1 MIPGSGPR
9 SVASPSRRPGADLV
23 TKGASFMKVMVCV
36 KQIPDPA
43 SPYVLDPDTHFLQ
56 RPTDQVLDDTDRY
69 GVEMGLMIAEQT
81 EGSVTLVSMGPAGN
95 LQGIR
100 QALAMGADKAVVVDD
115 PSLRGADSL
124 TTARVL
130 SGAISR
136 EGFDVVIA
144 GTESTD
150 GYSGVVPQQIAE
162 FLDAPALTFAKKVEL
177 DGGTIRIERQTEYG
191 YDIVETS
198 TPVVITVTA
207 GVVEPR
213 YPTFKGIM
221 AAKSKPIDQVTASEL
236 GVTVGSGQ
244 EIIAVRPAP
253 ERTAG
258 EIIED
263 DGDAYLRIIQLLEQA
278 KVI

>member
-1 MIPGSGPR
+1 MR
-9 SVASPSRRPGADLV
+9 VV
-23 TKGASFMKVMVCV
+23 VCV

-43 SPYVLDPDTHFLQ
+43 SPYELDPETHFLQ
-56 RPTDQVLDDTDRY
+56 RPAEQLLDDTDRY
-69 GVEMGLMIAEQT
+69 GVEMGLLLAEQT
-81 EGSVTLVSMGPAGN
+81 EGEVVLVSMGPAGN

-100 QALAMGADKAVVVDD
+100 QALAMGADRAIVIDD
-115 PSLRGADSL
+115 PTLRGSDSL

-130 SGAISR
+130 SAAIQR

-162 FLDAPALTFAKKVEL
+162 FLEVPALSFAKKVEL
-177 DGGTIRIERQTEYG
+177 EGDTIRIERQTEEG
-191 YDIVETS
+191 YDMVEAPA
-198 TPVVITVTA
+198 PVVITVTA

-221 AAKSKPIDQVTASEL
+221 AAKSKPVDQIGTTELGATAS
-236 GVTVGSGQ
+236 VGQ
-244 EIIAVRPAP
+244 EIVAVRPAP
-253 ERTAG
+253 ERAAG
-258 EIIED
+258 EIVED
-263 DGDAYLRIIQLLEQA
+263 EGDAHLRIIDLLEQA

>member
-1 MIPGSGPR
+1 MRI
-9 SVASPSRRPGADLV
+9 V
-23 TKGASFMKVMVCV
+23 VCV

-43 SPYVLDPDTHFLQ
+43 SPYELDPGTHFLQ

-69 GVEMGLMIAEQT
+69 GVEMGLQLAEKT

-100 QALAMGADKAVVVDD
+100 QALAMGADRAVVIDD
-115 PSLRGADSL
+115 SELRGADSL

-130 SGAISR
+130 SAAIGR
-136 EGFDVVIA
+136 EGFDVAIA

-162 FLDAPALTFAKKVEL
+162 FLDAPALSFAKKVEL
-177 DGGTIRIERQTEYG
+177 EGEKIRIERQTEAG
-191 YDIVETS
+191 YDIVEAP
-198 TPVVITVTA
+198 TPVVITVTS

-221 AAKSKPIDQVTASEL
+221 AAKSKPIDQISAGDL
-236 GVTVGSGQ
+236 GVTITAGQ
-244 EIIAVRPAP
+244 EIVSVRPAP
-253 ERTAG
+253 ERAAG

-263 DGDAYLRIIQLLEQA
+263 EGDAHMRIIQLLEQA